1 MTDENLPCHL
11 KNVRRHNRGH
21 GLILASCVWLAL
33 MLHPAAAQE
42 TTGPKWGPH
51 IDLEVK
57 PGTRRSLG
65 ELDYFLPLSQDGRT
79 LYFANLRGRFA
90 NGGNQEGNFGLG
102 MRRMMDEG
110 WNFGA
115 YAYLDRRRSEQG
127 NYFSQA
133 TIGLEALGRDFDLRG
148 NVYIPFGSKSHSLGT
163 ISNGSPTAN
172 LVGTTV
178 QITSP
183 GSTTW
188 EERALTGYDAEAGWR
203 LPVFDVEDK
212 QQLRLYL
219 GGYHFRGGGVVL
231 SGPRARLELSL
242 SKVRLLGR
250 ETEVFVSAETQRDNP
265 RGSQSFLAL
274 RLRIPLGDTASQ
286 RAPMSWQTR
295 RMTAPIVRDVDIV
308 TQRRVASSTPSSVE
322 TATATATGQAFSVVD
337 SATTSG
343 AGLQSALN
351 AAGSDSTVILA
362 GTFDTTSTLSMS
374 NGQTILGNGA
384 LAVRGASGTTAILQL
399 PGATIAAS
407 GVQSAIQM
415 ANNATLDGLT
425 ITNTYNA
432 AGANGVNAQ
441 SLSGASV
448 RNSTITVNGTGG
460 VYALDIRMT
469 SNASVVGNTI
479 TAISPSSGANGIYAQ
494 SANNLTVAGNTFIS
508 STSSSAR
515 YAIAGNNFTSF
526 ASGSSGNVSIGG
538 TCSFSGG
545 TPSGSVGFSSISCP

>member
-1 MTDENLPCHL
+1 MINENRSYRAKGMRHR
-11 KNVRRHNRGH
+11 NRVRN
-21 GLILASCVWLAL
+21 LVLTSCVWPILA
-33 MLHPAAAQE
+33 LHPAAAQE
-42 TTGPKWGPH
+42 SVALKWGPH
-51 IDLEVK
+51 VDLEVK

-90 NGGNQEGNFGLG
+90 SGGSQEGNFGLG
-102 MRRMMDEG
+102 MRRMTDGG

-148 NVYIPFGSKSHSLGT
+148 NIYIPFGSRSHSLGT
-163 ISNGSPTAN
+163 TINGSPTAS
-172 LVGTTV
+172 LAGTTV

-203 LPVFDVEDK
+203 LPFFDVED
-212 QQLRLYL
+212 QRQLRLYL
-219 GGYHFRGGGVVL
+219 GGYHFRGGGVVV
-231 SGPRARLELSL
+231 SGPRARLELSVG
-242 SKVRLLGR
+242 KVRLLGT
-250 ETEVFVSAETQRDNP
+250 ETEIFVNAETQRDTP

-274 RLRIPLGDTASQ
+274 RLRIPLGGTATQ
-286 RAPMSWQTR
+286 RAPMSWQAR
-295 RMTAPIVRDVDIV
+295 RMTAPIIRDVDII
-308 TQRRVASSTPSSVE
+308 TQRRAASSNPASVE
-322 TATATATGQAFSVVD
+322 AATAMATGQAFSVVD

-343 AGLQSALN
+343 AGLQSALD
-351 AAGSDSTVILA
+351 AAGSDSTVILS
-362 GTFDTTSTLSMS
+362 GNFDTTSTLSLS

-399 PGATIAAS
+399 PGATIAAN
-407 GVQSAIQM
+407 GTQSAVRM
-415 ANNATLDGLT
+415 HNNATLNGLT

-432 AGANGVNAQ
+432 AGANGVDAQ
-441 SLSGASV
+441 GLSGVSV
-448 RNSTITVNGTGG
+448 HNSTIAVNSANG
-460 VYALDIRMT
+460 VYALDMRT
-469 SNASVVGNTI
+469 TTNASVVGNTI
-479 TAISPSSGANGIYAQ
+479 TATSPSAGAIGIYAQ

-508 STSSSAR
+508 STSSASR
-515 YAIAGNNFTSF
+515 YAIAGNNATSF
-526 ASGSSGNVSIGG
+526 AGGSSGNVSIGG

-545 TPSGSVGFSSISCP
+545 APAGSVGFSTISCP